1 MTLPPTKICE
11 LIRKLHAIMG
21 SPSDKE
27 ALSAR
32 KKLSRLLAKH
42 ELSWNDLPPS
52 SRASTPAF
60 QEPMPHRPS
69 DQSIHR
75 SSRSIWFYA

>member
-1 MTLPPTKICE
+1 MTLPPKVCE
-11 LIRKLHAIMG
+11 LIRKLHAMLG

-42 ELSWNDLPPS
+42 ELSWNDLPAILAGINAS
-52 SRASTPAF
+52 NSRASAA
-60 QEPMPHRPS
+60 PS
-69 DQSIHR
+69 GASGHPWEQR
-75 SSRSIWFYA
+75 KTCFTG

>member
-1 MTLPPTKICE
+1 MTLPPPKVCE
-11 LIRKLHAIMG
+11 LMRKLHAMLG

-52 SRASTPAF
+52 SPARRCAVSPF
-60 QEPMPHRPS
+60 P
-69 DQSIHR
+69 
-75 SSRSIWFYA
+75 